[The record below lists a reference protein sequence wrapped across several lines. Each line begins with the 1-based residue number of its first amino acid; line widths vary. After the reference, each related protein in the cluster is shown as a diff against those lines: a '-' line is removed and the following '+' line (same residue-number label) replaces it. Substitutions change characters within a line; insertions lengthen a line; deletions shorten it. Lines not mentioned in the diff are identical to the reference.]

1 MEVRQIVWH
10 NPGEDIGVSLT
21 DPNCP
26 ACEGGGIV
34 GEYVYYEDDG
44 TECREPDFCHCADFI
59 SPGQK
64 DYYIVLN
71 EEPPVIKNLTHEAA
85 PKMEGGESP
94 E

>member
-21 DPNCP
+21 DPNCL
-26 ACEGGGIV
+26 ACGGGGIV

-44 TECREPDFCHCADFI
+44 TKCVEPDFCFCTDYI
-59 SPGQK
+59 GPDRK
-64 DYYIVLN
+64 DYYIVIG
-71 EEPPVIKNLTHEAA
+71 EAPPKSGYCS
-85 PKMEGGESP
+85 KEGGLSP